1 MKSNQKGFSS
11 VEALL
16 ILVIVGVIG
25 GVGYYVYQSRQEAKK
40 SQDNANKSSLE
51 IEASKKQAEE
61 EKKATDET
69 ANWLLYEPPGK
80 QYSMRIPDGWKL
92 VSLSGTDLYGRNS
105 SDTIYKPGTKATV
118 QMMEGGWDGASSFG
132 FYFPSASDE
141 PRAKEGDQ
149 KGTLTTASGLTAQK
163 YQYTQTTE
171 PEGIGYAKGSTVY
184 NYYFDDKGKNI
195 FIQHYVSS
203 GETAQTDLVEK
214 AIKTITVK

>member
-1 MKSNQKGFSS
+1 MTSNQKGFSTA
-11 VEALL
+11 ETLL
-16 ILVIVGVIG
+16 ILVIVAVIG
-25 GVGYYVYQSRQEAKK
+25 GVGYYVYKARQETSK

-51 IEASKKQAEE
+51 IEASKKQSEE
-61 EKKATDET
+61 DKKAPEET
-69 ANWLLYEPPGK
+69 ASWLLYEPPGK
-80 QYSMRIPDGWKL
+80 QYSVRIPDGWKL

-105 SDTIYKPGTKATV
+105 SDTVYKAGTKATV
-118 QMMEGGWDGASSFG
+118 QAIEGGWDGASSFG
-132 FYFPSASDE
+132 LYYPSASDE
-141 PRAKEGDQ
+141 PRVKEGEQ

-214 AIKTITVK
+214 AIKTLKVK